1 MDCTLSWCSRR
12 CWCAQCCRH
21 MMHMRAQAQTLRLA
35 LIYAL
40 LDGAREID
48 HVHIQ
53 AALAMRT
60 YVRTSKEQISLLLHL
75 VENGRP
81 SSARRLQKLANTI
94 ATLTR
99 MPRDAGHRWG
109 KQWPTGR
116 ET

>member
-21 MMHMRAQAQTLRLA
+21 MMTCAQAQTLRLA

-53 AALAMRT
+53 AALAMWT
-60 YVRTSKEQISLLLHL
+60 YCAPPLGSSL
-75 VENGRP
+75 
-81 SSARRLQKLANTI
+81 AI
-94 ATLTR
+94 C
-99 MPRDAGHRWG
+99 
-109 KQWPTGR
+109 
-116 ET
+116 